1 MKKIIVLLLLSTIAY
16 QSCKKAEKEIDKIE
30 IAKKFYVAID
40 NSNHSKVTGLITEE
54 FTTIDDGY
62 EQKYTRNEYAEWVKW
77 DSVFQPTYEILK
89 IEKVDDI
96 VKAKISKIDKRISFL
111 HDQPIIMNE
120 TILLD
125 GNRIMSVERTS
136 VSFNVE
142 KFIKRRDEFVSW
154 VEENHPDL
162 NGFLHDQTLSG
173 GIKYLKAIEL
183 FKVNQ

>member
-1 MKKIIVLLLLSTIAY
+1 MKKIIVLLLLSTITY
-16 QSCKKAEKEIDKIE
+16 ISCEKAEKETDKIE

-62 EQKYTRNEYAEWVKW
+62 EQKYVQNKYAEWVKW

-89 IEKVDDI
+89 IEKDDDI

-120 TILLD
+120 TILFD
-125 GNRIMSVERTS
+125 GDRIVLNELLYPSTS
-136 VSFNVE
+136 KNL
-142 KFIKRRDEFVSW
+142 
-154 VEENHPDL
+154 L
-162 NGFLHDQTLSG
+162 NAEMNL
-173 GIKYLKAIEL
+173 
-183 FKVNQ
+183 